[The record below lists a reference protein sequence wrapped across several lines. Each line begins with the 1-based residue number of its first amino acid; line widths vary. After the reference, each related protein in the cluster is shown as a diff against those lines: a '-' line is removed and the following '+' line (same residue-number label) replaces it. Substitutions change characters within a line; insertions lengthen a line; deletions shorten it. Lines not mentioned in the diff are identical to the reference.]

1 MPGRIEKTVFIS
13 YRRTNFPWALNIYQD
28 LTHHGYDVF
37 FDYQSIDSGD
47 FEKIILDNIRA
58 RAHFIV
64 VLTPSALERCQ
75 EPDDWLRREIETALD
90 EKRNIIPLMLEGF
103 DFGSPHTTK
112 VLTGKLAALRG
123 QNGLPIYA
131 AYFFEGM
138 EKLRTRY
145 LNVAVRDIRLHP
157 LATDART
164 FTATVQVAA
173 SHAPS
178 INTNE
183 LTAQEWFERGY
194 RFQEA
199 KNLEEAIR
207 CYTEAI
213 RLEPGFLEA
222 YGNRGNVFMNT
233 GDAASAIIDYRQVLT
248 LKPNES
254 STYFNR
260 GLALKTQGNLDAAI
274 ADFNEAIR
282 LHPEYARAY
291 HNRGNAFSDKGDIER
306 AIKDYNDAIRLNPDY
321 AIAYNSRGIAYAY
334 KGDLGKALS
343 DYDTA
348 IRLKP
353 DYADAYHGRARAWEA
368 KKNFR
373 AAIADY
379 QKYLELGG
387 DTLHNDR
394 RLVEETIQHLQEKI
408 NE

>member
-75 EPDDWLRREIETALD
+75 EPDDWLRREIETAIA

-103 DFGSPHTTK
+103 DFGSPLTTK
-112 VLTGKLAALRG
+112 VLIGNLAALHG
-123 QNGLPIYA
+123 KNGLPIYA

-145 LNVAVRDIRLHP
+145 LNVALEDIRLHP
-157 LATDART
+157 LATHAKE

-178 INTNE
+178 FNANE
-183 LTAQEWFERGY
+183 LTAQEWFERAY
-194 RFQEA
+194 QFQEA

-207 CYTEAI
+207 CYTEAL
-213 RLEPGFLEA
+213 RLEPGLLEA
-222 YGNRGNVFMNT
+222 YGNRGNVFMNR
-233 GDAASAIIDYRQVLT
+233 GDTAQAIADYGHVLT
-248 LKPNES
+248 LKPNEP

-260 GLALKTQGNLDAAI
+260 GLALKAQGNLDAAI
-274 ADFNEAIR
+274 ADFNAAIR
-282 LHPEYARAY
+282 LNPEYARAFN
-291 HNRGNAFSDKGDIER
+291 NRGNTFSDKGDIDT
-306 AIKDYNDAIRLNPDY
+306 AIKDYDEAIRINPEY

-334 KGDLGKALS
+334 KGKLDQAIT
-343 DYDTA
+343 DYNTA
-348 IRLKP
+348 IQLKP

-368 KKNFR
+368 KKNFP

-394 RLVEETIQHLQEKI
+394 RLVEETIRHLQEKA
-408 NE
+408 NG